1 MRKTQSRW
9 SSLILLAAALT
20 LLTTYAPGEG
30 RLADESLRE
39 KFIGLILGLVL

>member
-1 MRKTQSRW
+1 MRVTASVPVL
-9 SSLILLAAALT
+9 SAVY
-20 LLTTYAPGEG
+20 TYAPGEG